1 MRFNPMKIESLRTY
15 LLFWLLAPLAGVVL
29 VNVFSGYFAATNTA
43 NMVADRT
50 LVASANDIAE
60 EISVSDGV
68 IDVQIPPAAIEMF
81 NTGHGDLVFYSV
93 QTRNGQLLAGYPDL
107 PLPKSSASSA
117 DTIFYQV
124 TYRGHPLRLV
134 ALLHPIVGADEASPV
149 RVLVGQTLHSHG
161 DMVRDL
167 LEGSIGQQL
176 ILLVV
181 TAVLVLFGFRRG
193 LAPIMRLRD
202 AVLDDKRD
210 ALAPLP
216 TTSVQTELRPLVEAL
231 NQYKR
236 RVRGQM
242 DAQRRFIS
250 NAAHQ
255 IKTPLTLLATQ
266 AAFAERAKNAAD
278 RKEALTALQTSVRQF
293 AHLVNQLLTLSR
305 AEPGARR
312 PRHERVDL
320 AATARQVLEDFANIA
335 LARKIDLGFDPSKE
349 ATIIAGDE
357 TMLREMIVNLV
368 DNALRYTPVEGTVVV
383 TVEPIENSCVL
394 TVADNGPGI
403 PPDETSRVFERFYR
417 VLANGGEGS
426 GLGLAIVQEVVSA
439 AGGSV
444 TLAAPPVGHGLVVKV
459 TIPRVTDFKEIEVT
473 ERSLEHITSL

>member
-1 MRFNPMKIESLRTY
+1 MRFNAMKIESLRTY
-15 LLFWLLAPLAGVVL
+15 LLLWLLTPLAGVVL
-29 VNVFSGYFAATNTA
+29 VNVFSSYLAASNTA
-43 NMVADRT
+43 DMVADRT
-50 LVASANDIAE
+50 LVASATTIAE
-60 EISVSDGV
+60 EISVIDGV
-68 IDVQIPPAAIEMF
+68 IDVQVPPAAIEMF

-93 QTRNGQLLAGYPDL
+93 QTRNGQLLTGYPDL
-107 PLPKSSASSA
+107 PPPGALGIDAHA
-117 DTIFYQV
+117 TYYQGS
-124 TYRGHPLRLV
+124 YRGRSLRLV
-134 ALLHPIVGADEASPV
+134 ALAHPIVGADEASPV
-149 RVLVGQTLHSHG
+149 TVLVGQTLNSHS

-167 LEGSIGQQL
+167 LQGSIAQQL

-181 TAVLVLFGFRRG
+181 AAVLVLIGFRRG
-193 LAPIMRLRD
+193 LAPVMRLRD
-202 AVLDDKRD
+202 AVLDDKRE

-231 NQYKR
+231 NEYKR
-236 RVRGQM
+236 RVRAQM

-266 AAFAERAKNAAD
+266 AAFAERAKNTGD
-278 RKEALTALQTSVRQF
+278 RKEALSALQASVRQF

-312 PRHERVDL
+312 PRHEIVDVTAL
-320 AATARQVLEDFANIA
+320 ARLVLEDFASIA
-335 LARKIDLGFDPSKE
+335 LARKIDLGFEQPKE
-349 ATIIAGDE
+349 QVILTGDE

-368 DNALRYTPVEGTVVV
+368 DNALRYTPVGGTVMV
-383 TVEPIENSCVL
+383 TIERTQDSCVL

-403 PPDETSRVFERFYR
+403 PPEETSRVFERFYR

-426 GLGLAIVQEVVSA
+426 GLGLAIVQEVVAA

-444 TLAAPPVGHGLVVKV
+444 TLAPPQTGHGLIVTV
-459 TIPRVTDFKEIEVT
+459 TIPCANDNHQVE
-473 ERSLEHITSL
+473 